1 MIRRTATA
9 LALSAATVLIAAG
22 AVAAADQGSEARTGA
37 WVGPG
42 VVKAWVGPGA
52 VTEAWVGPGV
62 VKAWVGPGAVTEAW
76 VGPGAVEA

>member
-1 MIRRTATA
+1 MIRRTAAA

-42 VVKAWVGPGA
+42 AVKARVKHGA
-52 VTEAWVGPGV
+52 VTEAWSLP
-62 VKAWVGPGAVTEAW
+62 
-76 VGPGAVEA
+76 